1 MATAST
7 LISGGGLARPA
18 SAASRSFPTAFST
31 AYPMAKDLRR
41 ATGGAGRWRLRVA
54 SKPRG
59 RTPARHVVRAE
70 GNGQKK
76 ISQNEFTER
85 AWEAIVLAPEIA
97 SNASQQIVET
107 EHLCK
112 ALFEQNESFALRIVT
127 EAGADPAAAV
137 GFIDRFIARQP
148 KVSGGQQQVLGR
160 HLEALVEEARTQ
172 RAAMGDDFVAVEH
185 LVLAFVKDERFGA
198 AMLAEIGLPAAALS
212 AAVAKLRKGS
222 KVTDQGA
229 EGKYESLERYARDLT
244 AEARQG
250 KLDPVIG
257 RDDEIR
263 RTIQILSRRSKNNPV
278 LIGEPG
284 VGKTAISEGLAQR
297 IVSGDVPVSL
307 QGVQV
312 MSLDM
317 GLLIA
322 GAKFRGEFEDRLKAV
337 MKEVTDSDGGII
349 LFIDEIHTV
358 VGAGGSGGGGGGMDA
373 GNLLKP
379 MLGRGELR
387 CIGATTLDEYRT
399 YIEKDPALERRF
411 QQVLVSQPSVQ
422 DTISILRGLRERYEL
437 HHGVSIS
444 DNALVEAAMLSDRY
458 IADRFLPD
466 KAIDLVDEAASK
478 LKMEIT
484 SKPTVLD
491 EIDREILKLQME
503 QLSLRRP
510 ATSNRPTDQRGTA
523 MRLSRLE
530 AELAELT
537 VRQAEL
543 TDKWEGEKAKLGAV
557 QALKEEIDQVQI
569 EVSRAERDYDLNK
582 AAELKY
588 GSLMNL
594 QRQLLEAEAELHADA
609 GSSGEDLLRDEVTEQ
624 DIADIISKWTGI
636 PVSKLQEGEREK
648 LLHLPDELHKRVVGQ
663 DLAVQAVTEAIQ
675 RSRAGLSDPNRPI
688 ASFMFLGPTGVGK
701 TELAK
706 TLATFLF
713 NTEEAMVRID
723 MSEYMEK
730 HAVSRLI
737 GAPPG
742 YVGFEEGGQLTEAV
756 RRRPY
761 SVVLFDEMEK
771 AHGDVFNVLL
781 QILDDGR
788 VTDSQGRMVNFK
800 NTILIMTSNIGSQ
813 FVLDAGG
820 MDDPAATAARHEA
833 VMNAVRGHFR
843 PEFVN
848 RVDEYIVFD
857 PLSFSQVE
865 KIVTQQI
872 NRVRERMADKKI
884 GLEVRPEAV
893 ALLCEAG
900 YDPAFGAR
908 PIKRAV
914 QHLLE
919 TALAQAILRG
929 DVTEMETAVVT
940 VGGEKKLIVTK
951 EPGVG
956 AVAEQPSAGGYDP
969 AAYAQPSYDPAA
981 YVQPSYDP
989 AAYNQNPNE
998 PYGSPPPSPS
1008 AGMF

>member
-1 MATAST
+1 MPAMMASQAATPVAFPRSSTVRGRSAS
-7 LISGGGLARPA
+7 ARPFT
-18 SAASRSFPTAFST
+18 AAPRVSRAAP
-31 AYPMAKDLRR
+31 RR
-41 ATGGAGRWRLRVA
+41 GPLAPRADGGA
-54 SKPRG
+54 
-59 RTPARHVVRAE
+59 
-70 GNGQKK
+70 QKK

-97 SNASQQIVET
+97 SNAQQQIVET

-112 ALFEQNESFALRIVT
+112 ALFEQKDAFAVRIVT
-127 EAGADPAAAV
+127 EAGADPVAAA
-137 GFIDRFIARQP
+137 GFIDRFINRQP
-148 KVSGGQQQVLGR
+148 KVSGGAQQVLGR
-160 HLEALVEEARTQ
+160 HRESLVDNAGRKKTQ
-172 RAAMGDDFVAVEH
+172 MGDDFVAVEH
-185 LVLAFVKDERFGA
+185 LVLAAAADDRFGA
-198 AMLAEIGLPAAALS
+198 ALCSDVGVDAARLE
-212 AAVAKLRKGS
+212 AAVMKLRGGNV
-222 KVTDQGA
+222 VTDQGA
-229 EGKYESLERYARDLT
+229 ESKYESLDRYARDLT
-244 AEARQG
+244 NEARKG
-250 KLDPVIG
+250 KLDPVVG

-263 RTIQILSRRSKNNPV
+263 RTVQILSRRSKNNPV

-284 VGKTAISEGLAQR
+284 VGKTAIIEGLAQR
-297 IVSGDVPVSL
+297 IIAGDVPASL
-307 QGVQV
+307 QGVRV

-337 MKEVTDSDGGII
+337 MKEVTDSDGGVI

-358 VGAGGSGGGGGGMDA
+358 VGAGGSGGSGGGMDA

-379 MLGRGELR
+379 MLARGELR
-387 CIGATTLDEYRT
+387 CVGATTLDEYRQ

-411 QQVLVSQPSVQ
+411 QQVYVEQPSVE
-422 DTISILRGLRERYEL
+422 DTVSILRGLRERYEL

-444 DNALVEAAMLSDRY
+444 DNALVDAATLSDRY

-466 KAIDLVDEAASK
+466 KAIDLVDEAAAK

-491 EIDREILKLQME
+491 EIDRTILKLQME

-510 ATSNRPTDQRGTA
+510 ATSSRPTDQRGVET
-523 MRLSRLE
+523 RLAKVD
-530 AELAELT
+530 AELAALERQQATLT
-537 VRQAEL
+537 AQ
-543 TDKWEGEKAKLGAV
+543 WEHEKAKIGAI
-557 QALKEEIDQVQI
+557 QTLKEEIDAVQI
-569 EVSRAERDYDLNK
+569 EVSQAERDYDLNK

-594 QRQLLEAEAELHADA
+594 QRQLEEAEAAIDSA
-609 GSSGEDLLRDEVTEQ
+609 ASASDLLRDEVTEA
-624 DIADIISKWTGI
+624 DVADIISKWTGI

-648 LLHLPDELHKRVVGQ
+648 LIHLPDELHKRVVGQ
-663 DLAVQAVTEAIQ
+663 DEAVRAVTEAIQ

-761 SVVLFDEMEK
+761 SVVLFDETEK

-788 VTDSQGRMVNFK
+788 VTDSQGRVVSFK
-800 NTILIMTSNIGSQ
+800 NAILIMTSNIGSQ
-813 FVLDAGG
+813 FVLEGLSGD
-820 MDDPAATAARHEA
+820 DDPRARDARRER
-833 VMNAVRGHFR
+833 VMDAVRAHFR

-857 PLSFSQVE
+857 PLEFGQVRKIVAQQVE
-865 KIVTQQI
+865 
-872 NRVRERMADKKI
+872 RVRARMADRKI
-884 GLEVRPEAV
+884 GLHVGDDATQ
-893 ALLCEAG
+893 LLCEAG

-908 PIKRAV
+908 PVKRAV

-929 DVTEMETAVVT
+929 DVGEDETAVVG
-940 VGGEKKLIVTK
+940 VDANEGNKRLFVTK
-951 EPGVG
+951 VPASV
-956 AVAEQPSAGGYDP
+956 PSV
-969 AAYAQPSYDPAA
+969 S
-981 YVQPSYDP
+981 
-989 AAYNQNPNE
+989 E
-998 PYGSPPPSPS
+998 PPPAYDAYDASGYTEPPAPPAYSPETN
-1008 AGMF
+1008 APQF

>member
-1 MATAST
+1 MMTGGVRAAHARASATALSSRSG
-7 LISGGGLARPA
+7 SGGFPRVARPRRV
-18 SAASRSFPTAFST
+18 SAARP
-31 AYPMAKDLRR
+31 RR
-41 ATGGAGRWRLRVA
+41 GSVA
-54 SKPRG
+54 
-59 RTPARHVVRAE
+59 VRAE
-70 GNGQKK
+70 GQKK

-97 SNASQQIVET
+97 SNAQQQIVET

-112 ALFEQNESFALRIVT
+112 ALFEQNDSFALRIFT
-127 EAGADPAAAV
+127 EAGADPSAAV

-148 KVSGGQQQVLGR
+148 KVSGGAQQVLGR
-160 HLEALVEEARTQ
+160 HLEALVEAARQQ
-172 RAAMGDDFVAVEH
+172 RVSMGDDFVAVEH
-185 LVLAFVKDERFGA
+185 LVLSIARDDRFGG
-198 AMLAEIGLPAAALS
+198 AMLAELGITAAKLE
-212 AAVAKLRKGS
+212 AAVAKLRRGTN
-222 KVTDQGA
+222 VTDQGA
-229 EGKYESLERYARDLT
+229 EGKYESLDRYARDLT
-244 AEARQG
+244 AEARNG
-250 KLDPVIG
+250 KLDPVVG

-297 IVSGDVPVSL
+297 IIAGDVPASL
-307 QGVQV
+307 QGVRV

-387 CIGATTLDEYRT
+387 CIGATTLDEYRQ

-411 QQVLVSQPSVQ
+411 QQVYVAQPTVE
-422 DTISILRGLRERYEL
+422 DTVTILRGLRERYEL

-444 DNALVEAAMLSDRY
+444 DNALVEAAVLSDRY

-466 KAIDLVDEAASK
+466 KAIDLVDEAAAK

-491 EIDREILKLQME
+491 EIDRAILKLQME

-510 ATSNRPTDQRGTA
+510 ATSARPTDQRGVET
-523 MRLSRLE
+523 RLARLE
-530 AELAELT
+530 TELASFEQ
-537 VRQAEL
+537 RQATL
-543 TDKWEGEKAKLGAV
+543 TAQWENEKAKIGAI
-557 QALKEEIDQVQI
+557 QTLKEEIDQVQV
-569 EVSRAERDYDLNK
+569 EVSQAERDYDLNR

-594 QRQLLEAEAELHADA
+594 QRQLEEAEAAIDA
-609 GSSGEDLLRDEVTEQ
+609 ASASGELLRDEVTEA

-663 DLAVQAVTEAIQ
+663 DAAVTSVTEAIQ

-706 TLATFLF
+706 TLASFLF

-788 VTDSQGRMVNFK
+788 VTDSQGRVVSFK
-800 NTILIMTSNIGSQ
+800 NAILIMTSNIGSQ
-813 FVLDAGG
+813 FVLEGLSGDN
-820 MDDPAATAARHEA
+820 DPHAQYARREA

-857 PLSFSQVE
+857 PLDFSQVR
-865 KIVTQQI
+865 KIVAQQVE
-872 NRVRERMADKKI
+872 RVRARLADRKI
-884 GLEVRPEAV
+884 GLHV
-893 ALLCEAG
+893 ADDATHLLCEAG
-900 YDPAFGAR
+900 YDPAMGAR
-908 PIKRAV
+908 PVKRAV

-929 DVTEMETAVVT
+929 DVAEDETAVAGVD
-940 VGGEKKLIVTK
+940 GEGDSRRLFVTK
-951 EPGVG
+951 IDGMVPTYAPDQEM
-956 AVAEQPSAGGYDP
+956 AP
-969 AAYAQPSYDPAA
+969 AATPPTAPVAAQPAAPPPQAYQPPPAA
-981 YVQPSYDP
+981 DVSGSGFYDQ
-989 AAYNQNPNE
+989 AE
-998 PYGSPPPSPS
+998 YGW
-1008 AGMF
+1008 GDQQQQ

>member
-1 MATAST
+1 MPAMMTSQAATPVAFRRSSTVRGRSAS
-7 LISGGGLARPA
+7 ARPFT
-18 SAASRSFPTAFST
+18 AAPRVSRA
-31 AYPMAKDLRR
+31 AARR
-41 ATGGAGRWRLRVA
+41 GPLAPRADGGA
-54 SKPRG
+54 
-59 RTPARHVVRAE
+59 
-70 GNGQKK
+70 QKK

-97 SNASQQIVET
+97 SNAQQQIVET

-112 ALFEQNESFALRIVT
+112 ALFEQKDAFAVRIVT
-127 EAGADPAAAV
+127 EAGADPVAAA
-137 GFIDRFIARQP
+137 GFIDRFINRQP
-148 KVSGGQQQVLGR
+148 KVSGGAQQVLGR
-160 HLEALVEEARTQ
+160 HLESLVDNARRKKTQ
-172 RAAMGDDFVAVEH
+172 MGDDFVAVEH
-185 LVLAFVKDERFGA
+185 LVLAAAADDRFGA
-198 AMLAEIGLPAAALS
+198 ALCADVGVDAARLE
-212 AAVAKLRKGS
+212 AAVMKLRGGNV
-222 KVTDQGA
+222 VTDQGA
-229 EGKYESLERYARDLT
+229 ESKYESLDRYARDLT
-244 AEARQG
+244 NEARKG
-250 KLDPVIG
+250 KLDPVVG

-263 RTIQILSRRSKNNPV
+263 RTVQILSRRSKNNPV

-284 VGKTAISEGLAQR
+284 VGKTAIIEGLAQR
-297 IVSGDVPVSL
+297 IIAGDVPASL
-307 QGVQV
+307 QGVRV

-337 MKEVTDSDGGII
+337 MKEVTDSDGGVI

-358 VGAGGSGGGGGGMDA
+358 VGAGGSGGSGGGMDA

-379 MLGRGELR
+379 MLARGELR
-387 CIGATTLDEYRT
+387 CVGATTLDEYRQ

-411 QQVLVSQPSVQ
+411 QQVYVEQPSVE
-422 DTISILRGLRERYEL
+422 DTVSILRGLRERYEL

-444 DNALVEAAMLSDRY
+444 DNALVDAATLSDRY

-466 KAIDLVDEAASK
+466 KAIDLVDEAAAK

-491 EIDREILKLQME
+491 EIDRTILKLQME

-510 ATSNRPTDQRGTA
+510 ATSSRPTDQRGVET
-523 MRLSRLE
+523 RLAKVD
-530 AELAELT
+530 AELAALERQQATLT
-537 VRQAEL
+537 AQ
-543 TDKWEGEKAKLGAV
+543 WEHEKAKIGAI
-557 QALKEEIDQVQI
+557 QTLKEEIDAVQI
-569 EVSRAERDYDLNK
+569 EVSQAERDYDLNK

-594 QRQLLEAEAELHADA
+594 QRQLEEAEAAIDSA
-609 GSSGEDLLRDEVTEQ
+609 ASASDLLRDEVTEA
-624 DIADIISKWTGI
+624 DVADIISKWTGI

-663 DLAVQAVTEAIQ
+663 DEAVRAVTEAIQ

-713 NTEEAMVRID
+713 NTEDAMVRID

-761 SVVLFDEMEK
+761 SVVLFDETEK

-788 VTDSQGRMVNFK
+788 VTDSQGRVVSFK
-800 NTILIMTSNIGSQ
+800 NAILIMTSNIGSQ
-813 FVLDAGG
+813 FVLEGLSRD
-820 MDDPAATAARHEA
+820 DDPHQKNARREK
-833 VMNAVRGHFR
+833 VMDAVRAHFR

-857 PLSFSQVE
+857 PLDFGQVRKIVAQQVE
-865 KIVTQQI
+865 
-872 NRVRERMADKKI
+872 RVRARMADRKI
-884 GLEVRPEAV
+884 GLHVGDDATQ
-893 ALLCEAG
+893 LLCEAG

-908 PIKRAV
+908 PVKRAV

-929 DVTEMETAVVT
+929 DVGEDETAVVG
-940 VGGEKKLIVTK
+940 VDANEGNKRLFVTK
-951 EPGVG
+951 VPASVPSVSEPPP
-956 AVAEQPSAGGYDP
+956 AYDP
-969 AAYAQPSYDPAA
+969 YDASGYTEPPAPPAYSPETNAQ
-981 YVQPSYDP
+981 Q
-989 AAYNQNPNE
+989 
-998 PYGSPPPSPS
+998 
-1008 AGMF
+1008 F